1 MQSYSYAGAFTVRG
15 KIKTA
20 LYENA
25 LWYGSYL
32 VIFGILLVY
41 VIVKPDL
48 QLDWWVF
55 LDCNFSYFWTTE
67 HELGMNQPMYVC
79 CMSHS
84 YSDTNQQLT
93 ILNPQ
98 NWPLYVPTFLLIN
111 CFSRGENVRQKIHV
125 EKMVSLRAATPTT
138 FTNPLLRNLLS
149 FHSFTGAFQRVEAMW
164 WQKFYG
170 EPTATFLF

>member
-67 HELGMNQPMYVC
+67 RELGMNQPMYVC
-79 CMSHS
+79 CMYHS

-98 NWPLYVPTFLLIN
+98 N
-111 CFSRGENVRQKIHV
+111 
-125 EKMVSLRAATPTT
+125 
-138 FTNPLLRNLLS
+138 
-149 FHSFTGAFQRVEAMW
+149 
-164 WQKFYG
+164 
-170 EPTATFLF
+170 

>member
-55 LDCNFSYFWTTE
+55 LDCNFPYFWTTE

-79 CMSHS
+79 CMYHS
-84 YSDTNQQLT
+84 YCDTNQQLT
-93 ILNPQ
+93 ILNRL
-98 NWPLYVPTFLLIN
+98 NWSLYVPTFLPIN
-111 CFSRGENVRQKIHV
+111 CFLEAGGWGGGGILENSCRENGKPGSCNPYHIHKPLI
-125 EKMVSLRAATPTT
+125 EKSTVIS
-138 FTNPLLRNLLS
+138 
-149 FHSFTGAFQRVEAMW
+149 
-164 WQKFYG
+164 
-170 EPTATFLF
+170 

>member
-32 VIFGILLVY
+32 VIFGILLIY

-55 LDCNFSYFWTTE
+55 LDCSVCYFWTTE

-79 CMSHS
+79 CMCHS
-84 YSDTNQQLT
+84 YSDTIQQLT

-98 NWPLYVPTFLLIN
+98 NWPLCVPTVLLIN
-111 CFSRGENVRQKIHV
+111 CFFKGGGAVRQKIHV
-125 EKMVSLRAATPTT
+125 EKVVRLRAATPST
-138 FTNPLLRNLLS
+138 FTNLLSRNLLS
-149 FHSFTGAFQRVEAMW
+149 FHSFTGAFRRVEATGTKNLW
-164 WQKFYG
+164 
-170 EPTATFLF
+170 